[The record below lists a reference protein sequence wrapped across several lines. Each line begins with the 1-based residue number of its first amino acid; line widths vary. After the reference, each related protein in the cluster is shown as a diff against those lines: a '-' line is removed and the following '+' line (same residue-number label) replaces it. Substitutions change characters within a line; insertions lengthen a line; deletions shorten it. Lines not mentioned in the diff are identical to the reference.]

1 MGFTGLRWGEVVG
14 LVTQYVR
21 QLGIRVEW
29 QLYELDNGGLH
40 RCPPK
45 DESRR
50 LVMTPAWLVDLAKDH
65 IAHTRPAPCSCH
77 GMRYVF
83 SGHRPPNDAPRSS
96 GPRMADVARRAG
108 VSVGSVSAVLNQRSS
123 VAEATRTKVEAAVAD
138 LGYVPG
144 SVGEVLAPH
153 WRCNGFATW
162 LFQPATTGWYPRK
175 APHARRPVPVLAD
188 PWPGLPVRGRNAVGE
203 PTPVGSRSRRA

>member
-21 QLGIRVEW
+21 QLGIRVER

-83 SGHRPPNDAPRSS
+83 SGHRPRTTPH
-96 GPRMADVARRAG
+96 VRRARG
-108 VSVGSVSAVLNQRSS
+108 WPTWP
-123 VAEATRTKVEAAVAD
+123 VA
-138 LGYVPG
+138 
-144 SVGEVLAPH
+144 
-153 WRCNGFATW
+153 
-162 LFQPATTGWYPRK
+162 PA
-175 APHARRPVPVLAD
+175 
-188 PWPGLPVRGRNAVGE
+188 
-203 PTPVGSRSRRA
+203 SRSVPCLPC